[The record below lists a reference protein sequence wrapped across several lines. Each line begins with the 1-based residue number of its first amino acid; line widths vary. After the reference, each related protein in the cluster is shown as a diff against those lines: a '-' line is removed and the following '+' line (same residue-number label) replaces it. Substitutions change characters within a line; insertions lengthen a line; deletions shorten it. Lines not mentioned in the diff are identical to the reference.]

1 MSSPEY
7 LKKCVPFPEY
17 LKPYIENPDDLVCV
31 NESVYGLRPR
41 IEEQKKD
48 AKTKSRSLLIVTG
61 LSGGGK
67 DTTIRKILETDNRFG
82 WVKTCTTRTTIRPD
96 EVECDPYIRI
106 SQEQFDEVEKSSD
119 FIEGNR
125 YSGGSYCSLHSK
137 FDEIFENYEFPVFR
151 PDPSGTMFFSEKWR
165 RNELFFKDFNLI
177 TVFIVTP
184 SVEILAERLRS
195 RPGTDEKEV
204 IKRLEQ
210 FPKDVPFINEAEYI
224 AVNETGELDKMVQNI
239 LKLVTS

>member
-1 MSSPEY
+1 MNSPEY
-7 LKKCVPFPEY
+7 LNQNIQFPEY
-17 LKPYIENPDDLVCV
+17 LKPYIENPSELINV
-31 NESVYGLRPR
+31 NESIFGLRTR
-41 IEEQKKD
+41 IEEQKND
-48 AKTKSRSLLIVTG
+48 AESKSRTLLIITG

-67 DTTIRKILETDNRFG
+67 DSTIRKLLETDSRFG

-106 SQEQFDEVEKSSD
+106 TQEQFDEVEKSND

-125 YSGGSYCSLHSK
+125 YSGGSYCSLNSK
-137 FDEIFENYEFPVFR
+137 FEEIFQNFEIPVFR
-151 PDPSGTMFFSEKWR
+151 PDPSGTVFYSEKWR
-165 RNELFFKDFNLI
+165 QNELFFKDFNLI

-184 SVEILAERLRS
+184 SLEILEERLRN

-210 FPKDVPFINEAEYI
+210 FYKDVPYINGSQYIAINENNQLE
-224 AVNETGELDKMVQNI
+224 KMVQNI
-239 LKLVTS
+239 RKLFSS